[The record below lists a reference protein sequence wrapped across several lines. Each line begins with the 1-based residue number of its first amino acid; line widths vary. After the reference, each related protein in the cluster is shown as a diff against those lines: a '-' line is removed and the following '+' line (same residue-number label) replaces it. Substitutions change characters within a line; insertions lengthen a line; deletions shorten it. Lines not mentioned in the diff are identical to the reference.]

1 MVPRDMM
8 DNNKTTY
15 TGRKTKQNFMNQRG
29 ATASQYENS
38 MRAPSSNKFRSMAG
52 AGYGKTLNYRYKSQ
66 TYGFQPS
73 APSYNTGIGEAV
85 ALA

>member
-1 MVPRDMM
+1 MVPRDMI
-8 DNNKTTY
+8 DNKNTTY
-15 TGRKTKQNFMNQRG
+15 TGRKNKTNQYQRG
-29 ATASQYENS
+29 TTASQQENS
-38 MRAPSSNKFRSMAG
+38 IRAPSSNKFRSMAG

-73 APSYNTGIGEAV
+73 APSYSGGIGEAV